1 MPTRVFVPLS
11 PSAITT
17 KSSIN
22 YQDRSMLTRKT
33 RTLTLLTC
41 LVLLQL
47 ETAFG
52 CVFPEYRDI
61 AVLALQRL
69 SPEQQASFQK
79 LWSEA
84 RAGHESPLCEKA
96 GDAAQAPRPDCIDY
110 AAWTAISGDHSCPL
124 ATCSRS
130 CTTLRGSSVS
140 PV

>member
-1 MPTRVFVPLS
+1 
-11 PSAITT
+11 
-17 KSSIN
+17 
-22 YQDRSMLTRKT
+22 
-33 RTLTLLTC
+33 
-41 LVLLQL
+41 LQL

-52 CVFPEYRDI
+52 WVFPEHRDI

-84 RAGHESPLCEKA
+84 RAGHESPCAKRRVMPHRGPSPIASITPHGRLS
-96 GDAAQAPRPDCIDY
+96 P
-110 AAWTAISGDHSCPL
+110 AITPAPL